1 MSRLRQEGKNLKS
14 FSEKHPIKT
23 ASKSPY
29 SEGRKNPPFRNR
41 RWKGE
46 AHIKDQCFKRTGGRG
61 DCELPQCLCEG
72 AFPALPLRGETAADH
87 HCSGRLR
94 PGAGSQ

>member
-1 MSRLRQEGKNLKS
+1 MSRLRLEGKNLKS

-29 SEGRKNPPFRNR
+29 SEGHKIPPFRNR

-46 AHIKDQCFKRTGGRG
+46 AHIEDQCFKRTGGGR
-61 DCELPQCLCEG
+61 DRELPQCLREG
-72 AFPALPLRGETAADH
+72 AFPALPLRGETEADH
-87 HCSGRLR
+87 HRSGRFR